1 MRSGRREL
9 AEADKNFKDAFVL
22 FGCSARCACF
32 SCESFSD
39 TVKKRVLRDNF
50 PGNDFLWSFFYQE
63 GFSEFAWDFC
73 RSFIC
78 GRNAERSYRIN
89 EVIEKVIPITN
100 KLGLHARPAALLV
113 QTASVFSCNVRI
125 IKDDVEVNGKSVMG
139 IMMLAA
145 EYGSSL
151 KVITDGRDEADAM
164 SAIEKV
170 FEKKFDDE

>member
-1 MRSGRREL
+1 
-9 AEADKNFKDAFVL
+9 
-22 FGCSARCACF
+22 
-32 SCESFSD
+32 
-39 TVKKRVLRDNF
+39 
-50 PGNDFLWSFFYQE
+50 
-63 GFSEFAWDFC
+63 
-73 RSFIC
+73 
-78 GRNAERSYRIN
+78 
-89 EVIEKVIPITN
+89 VIEKVIPITN